1 MAKDAGGHYLSPP
14 DLERGENMGAI
25 KEDGVKYTLEGRE
38 YTLMLTLSVL
48 DAICDK
54 YQSTNELFAL
64 LQSKD
69 ERQMR
74 DAAIWTLCAMVND
87 DIDRQAETGADVP
100 EHYTP
105 EYIKRHTRAIE
116 IRPMFTAAI
125 NALNAGLTEAAMAAG
140 ADDPNA

>member
-1 MAKDAGGHYLSPP
+1 MPAPF
-14 DLERGENMGAI
+14 ERGEIMGAI
-25 KEDGVKYTLEGRE
+25 KETGVKYTLEGRE

-54 YQSTNELFAL
+54 YQSTDKL
-64 LQSKD
+64 LEVLRSKD

-74 DAAIWTLCAMVND
+74 DAAIWTLCAMIND
-87 DIDRQAETGADVP
+87 DIDRQAESGADVP
-100 EHYTP
+100 KHYTP

-125 NALNAGLTEAAMAAG
+125 NALNAGLSVAAEMAG

>member
-1 MAKDAGGHYLSPP
+1 
-14 DLERGENMGAI
+14 MGAI
-25 KEDGVKYTLEGRE
+25 KEAGVKYTLEGRE

-54 YQSTNELFAL
+54 YQSTNELFEL

-74 DAAIWTLCAMVND
+74 DAAIWTLCTMVND
-87 DIDRQAETGADVP
+87 DIDRQAESGADVP

-116 IRPMFTAAI
+116 IRPMFTAVI
-125 NALNAGLTEAAMAAG
+125 KALTDGLSAAAEAAG

>member
-14 DLERGENMGAI
+14 DFERGEIMGAI
-25 KEDGVKYTLEGRE
+25 KEAGVKYTLGGRE
-38 YTLMLTLSVL
+38 YTLILTLSVL

-54 YQSTNELFAL
+54 YQSTDDLFGL

-74 DAAIWTLCAMVND
+74 DAAIWTICAMVND

>member
-1 MAKDAGGHYLSPP
+1 
-14 DLERGENMGAI
+14 MGAI
-25 KEDGVKYTLEGRE
+25 KETGVKYTLEGRE

-54 YQSTNELFAL
+54 YQSTDKL
-64 LQSKD
+64 LEVLRSKD

-100 EHYTP
+100 GHYTP

-125 NALNAGLTEAAMAAG
+125 NALNDGLTEAAEAAG

>member
-1 MAKDAGGHYLSPP
+1 
-14 DLERGENMGAI
+14 MGAI
-25 KEDGVKYTLEGRE
+25 KETGVKYTLEGHE
-38 YTLMLTLSVL
+38 YTLTLTLNVL

-54 YQSTNELFAL
+54 YKSTDELFKR
-64 LQSKD
+64 LQSED

-87 DIDRQAETGADVP
+87 DIDRQAESGADVP

-116 IRPMFTAAI
+116 IRPMFTAVI
-125 NALNAGLTEAAMAAG
+125 RALTDGLTDAATAAG

>member
-1 MAKDAGGHYLSPP
+1 
-14 DLERGENMGAI
+14 MGAI
-25 KEDGVKYTLEGRE
+25 KEAGVKYTLEGHE

-54 YQSTNELFAL
+54 YQSTNELFEL

-74 DAAIWTLCAMVND
+74 DAAIWTICEMVND

-100 EHYTP
+100 VHYTP

-116 IRPMFTAAI
+116 IRPMFAAVI
-125 NALNAGLTEAAMAAG
+125 RALTDGLSAAAEAAG

>member
-1 MAKDAGGHYLSPP
+1 
-14 DLERGENMGAI
+14 MGAI
-25 KEDGVKYTLEGRE
+25 KETGVKYTLEGRE

-54 YQSTNELFAL
+54 YQSTDDLFEL

-74 DAAIWTLCAMVND
+74 DAAIWTICAMVND

-116 IRPMFTAAI
+116 IRSMFAAVI
-125 NALNAGLTEAAMAAG
+125 RALTDGLSAAAEAAG

>member
-14 DLERGENMGAI
+14 DFERGEIMGAI
-25 KEDGVKYTLEGRE
+25 KETGVKYTLEGRE

-54 YQSTNELFAL
+54 YQSTNELFEL

-74 DAAIWTLCAMVND
+74 DAAIWTLCTMVND
-87 DIDRQAETGADVP
+87 DIDRQAESGVDVP

-116 IRPMFTAAI
+116 IRPMFAAVI
-125 NALNAGLTEAAMAAG
+125 KALTDGLSAAAEAVG

>member
-1 MAKDAGGHYLSPP
+1 
-14 DLERGENMGAI
+14 MGAI
-25 KEDGVKYTLEGRE
+25 KEAGVKYTLEGRE

-54 YQSTNELFAL
+54 YQSTNELFEL

-74 DAAIWTLCAMVND
+74 DAAIWTICTMVND

-116 IRPMFTAAI
+116 IRPMFAAVI
-125 NALNAGLTEAAMAAG
+125 RALTDGLSAAAEAAG

>member
-1 MAKDAGGHYLSPP
+1 
-14 DLERGENMGAI
+14 MGAI
-25 KEDGVKYTLEGRE
+25 KETGVEYTLEWRE
-38 YTLMLTLSVL
+38 YTLMLTLNVL

-54 YQSTNELFAL
+54 YQSTNELFEL

-87 DIDRQAETGADVP
+87 DIDRQAESGADVP

-116 IRPMFTAAI
+116 IRPMFTAVI
-125 NALNAGLTEAAMAAG
+125 KALTDGLSAAAEAAG

>member
-1 MAKDAGGHYLSPP
+1 
-14 DLERGENMGAI
+14 MGAI
-25 KEDGVKYTLEGRE
+25 KENGVKYTLEWRE
-38 YTLMLTLSVL
+38 YTLMLTLNVL

-54 YQSTNELFAL
+54 YQSTNKLFEL

-74 DAAIWTLCAMVND
+74 DAAIWTLCTMVND
-87 DIDRQAETGADVP
+87 DIDRQAESGADVP

-116 IRPMFTAAI
+116 IRPMFTAVI
-125 NALNAGLTEAAMAAG
+125 KALTDGLSAAAEAAG
-140 ADDPNA
+140 ADYPNA